1 MPGITSLR
9 RRPTAGIDRLIERA
23 TCCARRDE
31 TRRRIDCSSD
41 GRAWV
46 QILSSSDFSSYS
58 LAVVVNTARSEQL
71 VALRTMKCSAADG
84 VIGFEVS

>member
-1 MPGITSLR
+1 
-9 RRPTAGIDRLIERA
+9 
-23 TCCARRDE
+23 
-31 TRRRIDCSSD
+31 
-41 GRAWV
+41 V

-58 LAVVVNTARSEQL
+58 LAVAVNTARSEQL